1 MAFSK
6 RRTGLISKA
15 QQLSVLCD
23 VDVALM
29 VFSASGKLYEFCSG
43 GTNSMKH
50 LLATYEA
57 EDRAIKGHGDDLE
70 LPVQCTKSRTYKELI
85 QMVDRLDEENNSEEL
100 SMADMTQIE
109 EELDAALMQ
118 TRSIKTQL
126 QMEYISTLQQQ
137 ENNLIQEKE
146 EIVRQIASAKDMY
159 AAGDD
164 GGGGLNDIIINHIDS
179 PQHETLPL
187 FST

>member
-1 MAFSK
+1 MGRKKLEIKRIEDKSSRLVAFSK

-50 LLATYEA
+50 LLARYEA
-57 EDRAIKGHGDDLE
+57 EDRAIKGHGDDL
-70 LPVQCTKSRTYKELI
+70 
-85 QMVDRLDEENNSEEL
+85 
-100 SMADMTQIE
+100 
-109 EELDAALMQ
+109 
-118 TRSIKTQL
+118 
-126 QMEYISTLQQQ
+126 
-137 ENNLIQEKE
+137 
-146 EIVRQIASAKDMY
+146 IASAKDMY

>member
-1 MAFSK
+1 
-6 RRTGLISKA
+6 
-15 QQLSVLCD
+15 
-23 VDVALM
+23 M

-50 LLATYEA
+50 LLARYEA
-57 EDRAIKGHGDDLE
+57 EGRADGDEIALQE
-70 LPVQCTKSRTYKELI
+70 LPLQCTKSRTYKELI

-109 EELDAALMQ
+109 EELDATLMQ

-126 QMEYISTLQQQ
+126 QMEYISTLQQKGKK
-137 ENNLIQEKE
+137 LIQEKE

-164 GGGGLNDIIINHIDS
+164 GGRV
-179 PQHETLPL
+179 
-187 FST
+187 